1 MRKLMLLVAMVAMV
15 LVAAAPAFAQAIV
28 TSDDDIDNSVNQ
40 FVSSER
46 IQVAA
51 ASQVNTGDANAAA
64 DDGSATATISQDLS
78 IDQSAVLNT
87 VAAGDDAS
95 VFGSTGS
102 FFVFFF

>member
-1 MRKLMLLVAMVAMV
+1 MLLVAMVAMV
-15 LVAAAPAFAQAIV
+15 LVVAAPAFAQSVV
-28 TSDDDIDNSVNQ
+28 TSDDDVDNSVNQ
-40 FVSSER
+40 FVSSEQ

-51 ASQVNTGDANAAA
+51 ASQVNFGDANAAA

-95 VFGSTGS
+95 VFTGS
-102 FFVFFF
+102 SFVFFF